1 VLPSPLASRPARRS
15 FRPSPDVCK
24 SNLSVNLLFVAPRLP
39 VPADSGGALR
49 ALELLRALDAAFEVT
64 VLAVDLPG
72 GDAEGL
78 RSRLRGRVITAR
90 EASSPPRRWGGEA
103 RSLLA
108 GRPLAYARYAG
119 PRLRVA
125 LHHHLVERPVDAVH
139 FDHLHTAQLLPD
151 VRRWAPQ
158 ARVIIDAHNVEA
170 QVVGRLAEVS
180 QAPMR
185 WVLRWQAAA
194 IRRLEANRVSRADA
208 VLACSALDA
217 ATLRTLG
224 ARAVQVVPNGVDLH
238 GALPPQDSRRD
249 VTFVGSMDWRPNG
262 DAALVLAREVWPR
275 VRQAS
280 PGLRLTL
287 VGRNPPAAVR
297 ALAASDVV
305 VTGTVDDVRP
315 WLASACATAIPLRA
329 GSGTRLKILEAAAAR
344 VPIVCTRLASEGL
357 PFLHG
362 RHLLH
367 AETAEE
373 FSRALCQL
381 RQEPELGARLS
392 EAAWRLAQD
401 YDWHRIGER
410 LVQLYR
416 GWSSGREAPTPRIAS
431 SAGV

>member
-1 VLPSPLASRPARRS
+1 MPSPLASRPARHS

-24 SNLSVNLLFVAPRLP
+24 SNPSVNLLFVAPRVP
-39 VPADSGGALR
+39 VPTDAGGALR

-64 VLAVDLPG
+64 VLAVDFPG
-72 GDAEGL
+72 GDPEAL
-78 RSRLRGRVITAR
+78 RSRLRARVITAR
-90 EASSPPRRWGGEA
+90 EATSPPRRWAGEA

-108 GRPLAYARYAG
+108 GRPLTYARYAG

-139 FDHLHTAQLLPD
+139 FDHLHTAQFLPE
-151 VRRWAPQ
+151 VRRWAPRT
-158 ARVIIDAHNVEA
+158 RVVIDAHNVEA

-180 QAPMR
+180 RPPMR

-194 IRRLEANRVSRADA
+194 IRRLEADRVSRADA
-208 VLACSALDA
+208 VLACSTLDA
-217 ATLRTLG
+217 ATLRGLG
-224 ARAVQVVPNGVDLH
+224 ARAVQVIPNGVDLH
-238 GALPPQDSRRD
+238 GALPPQDLRRD

-262 DAALVLAREVWPR
+262 DAALVLAREIWPR
-275 VRQAS
+275 VRESS

-287 VGRNPPAAVR
+287 VGRNPPAPVR

-305 VTGTVDDVRP
+305 VSGTVDDVRP

-367 AETAEE
+367 AETPEE

-381 RQEPELGARLS
+381 RREPELGARLS
-392 EAAWRLAQD
+392 EAAWRLAQEF
-401 YDWHRIGER
+401 DWQRIGER

-416 GWSSGREAPTPRIAS
+416 GWSSGREEPTPRMAS